1 MMKGLPFFVYKE
13 RRSLDFGLLIVKKG
27 SYKGAARDVSRVS
40 VPGRSGD
47 LIIDNGRYSNIMIP
61 YQLTLLNKTEYSFE
75 SLARQIRG
83 WLLSGAGYFRLWDS
97 YDPNYFRLASY
108 SGEANIE
115 QELKQ
120 LGSLSISFDCK
131 PFKYSVEGHTPV
143 IFTQAGSLY
152 NAEQFP
158 STPYIK
164 VIGNGNI
171 TLTIN
176 DNRFELRNVS
186 EYIELDF
193 ELPNA
198 YKGGEPKNSL
208 VSGADMSSLR
218 LMSGF
223 NSISWTGSVERVEI
237 TPRWCTL

>member
-1 MMKGLPFFVYKE
+1 MKGLPFFVYKD

-27 SYKGAARDVSRVS
+27 SFKGAARDVSRVS

-47 LIIDNGRYSNIMIP
+47 LIIDNGRYSNITVP
-61 YQLTLLNKTEYSFE
+61 YELTLLNNTVYSFE

-97 YDPNYFRLASY
+97 YDPDYFRLASY
-108 SGEANIE
+108 SEEVDLE
-115 QELKQ
+115 QELRQ

-131 PFKYSVEGHTPV
+131 PFKYSVAGQTPV
-143 IFTQAGSLY
+143 IFTQASSLY

-158 STPYIK
+158 SAPYIK
-164 VIGNGNI
+164 VVGNGNI

-176 DNRFELRNVS
+176 DSSFMLRDIS
-186 EYIELDF
+186 GHIELDF

-218 LMSGF
+218 LVPGY